1 MHIRPLEPGNTSSP
15 APPSTPQRI
24 EMSRKK
30 EKKWISAGRDDLVEE
45 EEDETSFNQR
55 RLHKEN
61 ADHLITTREVPSS
74 YLCWSVVSTLCC
86 FFSCFRYELVAY
98 FFWEHEL
105 YL

>member
-1 MHIRPLEPGNTSSP
+1 MHP
-15 APPSTPQRI
+15 PPSSSKQINDASGNNWI
-24 EMSRKK
+24 EMSSKK
-30 EKKWISAGRDDLVEE
+30 GKKWNSAGRDDPVEE
-45 EEDETSFNQR
+45 EEDDTSYNQR

-61 ADHLITTREVPSS
+61 VDHLKTIHEMPSS

-86 FFSCFRYELVAY
+86 CFSWFRYELVAY